1 MRRINT
7 LHNYFH
13 RGFTL
18 IELVLV
24 IVILGIIAASAVP
37 KYINVTSD
45 ARIAR
50 LQALRGAIRS
60 VDQMVYAKTAI
71 QNVSRNNDAWAT
83 HNNYVVLE
91 GIQYHVKYGHID
103 RNNIGYFIDG
113 TPQGA
118 VEVENN
124 RAQSRTGKL
133 GDYQFNC
140 KDFQGVCEHEWCD
153 CYPGTNT
160 GIPGFENHNSDAQD
174 GSNDAAKA
182 TQFFIPRGMEP
193 SKYKTD
199 KCFLAY
205 RQPYKLNNGTIKPMK
220 IGIISDG
227 C

>member
-7 LHNYFH
+7 LHNYFY

-140 KDFQGVCEHEWCD
+140 KDFQGVCEH
-153 CYPGTNT
+153 
-160 GIPGFENHNSDAQD
+160 
-174 GSNDAAKA
+174 
-182 TQFFIPRGMEP
+182 
-193 SKYKTD
+193 
-199 KCFLAY
+199 
-205 RQPYKLNNGTIKPMK
+205 
-220 IGIISDG
+220 
-227 C
+227 

>member
-71 QNVSRNNDAWAT
+71 QNVSRNNDAWS
-83 HNNYVVLE
+83 
-91 GIQYHVKYGHID
+91 K
-103 RNNIGYFIDG
+103 NNI
-113 TPQGA
+113 
-118 VEVENN
+118 
-124 RAQSRTGKL
+124 AQSRTDSTTG
-133 GDYQFNC
+133 YNFSC
-140 KDFQGVCEHEWCD
+140 KTFQGVCEHEWCD
-153 CYPGTNT
+153 CYPGIDT
-160 GIPGFENHNSDAQD
+160 GIPEFENHKSDGPEGADDAQ
-174 GSNDAAKA
+174 KA
-182 TQFFIPRGMEP
+182 SQFFIPRGMEP

>member
-18 IELVLV
+18 IELVCV
-24 IVILGIIAASAVP
+24 IVILGVIAGSAVP
-37 KYINVTSD
+37 KYLNVSTD
-45 ARIAR
+45 AKIAR
-50 LQALRGAIRS
+50 LQALRGALRS

-71 QNVSRNNDAWAT
+71 QNVSRNNDTWDT
-83 HNNYVVLE
+83 QTNYVVLE
-91 GIQYHVKYGHID
+91 GIQYYVKYGHID

-118 VEVENN
+118 VKNN
-124 RAQSRTGKL
+124 IAQSRTGKL

-153 CYPGTNT
+153 CYPGIDT
-160 GIPGFENHNSDAQD
+160 GIPGFENHNSNAQD

-182 TQFFIPRGMEP
+182 AQFFIPRGMEP

-205 RQPYKLNNGTIKPMK
+205 SQPYKLNNGTIRPMK
-220 IGIISDG
+220 ITVISDG

>member
-71 QNVSRNNDAWAT
+71 QNVSRNNDAWST
-83 HNNYVVLE
+83 NTNYVVLE
-91 GIQYHVKYGHID
+91 GIQYYVKYGHID

-113 TPQGA
+113 TPKGK
-118 VEVENN
+118 VENKI
-124 RAQSRTGKL
+124 AQSRTDSKTG
-133 GDYQFNC
+133 YNFSC
-140 KDFQGVCEHEWCD
+140 KTFQGVCEHEWCD
-153 CYPGTNT
+153 CYPGIDT
-160 GIPGFENHNSDAQD
+160 GIPEFENHQSSDPE
-174 GSNDAAKA
+174 GSKDASKA
-182 TQFFIPRGMEP
+182 SQFFIPRGMEP

>member
-71 QNVSRNNDAWAT
+71 QNVSRNNDAWDT
-83 HNNYVVLE
+83 NTNYVVLE
-91 GIQYHVKYGHID
+91 GIQYYVKYGHID

-118 VEVENN
+118 VKNN
-124 RAQSRTGKL
+124 IAQSRTDNKTG
-133 GDYQFNC
+133 YNFSC
-140 KDFQGVCEHEWCD
+140 KTFQGVCEHEWCD
-153 CYPGTNT
+153 CYPGSDT
-160 GIPGFENHNSDAQD
+160 GISEFENHKSGGPEGSD
-174 GSNDAAKA
+174 DAPKA
-182 TQFFIPRGMEP
+182 SQFFIPRGMEP

>member
-71 QNVSRNNDAWAT
+71 QNVSRNNDAWST

-91 GIQYHVKYGHID
+91 GIQYYVKYGHID